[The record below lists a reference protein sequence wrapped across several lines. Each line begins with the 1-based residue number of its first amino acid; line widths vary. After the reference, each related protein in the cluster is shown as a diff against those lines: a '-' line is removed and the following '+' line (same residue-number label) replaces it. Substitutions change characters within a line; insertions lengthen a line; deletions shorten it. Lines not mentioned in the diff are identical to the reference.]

1 MFLTKISLLLFTLRY
16 LKPVQLYWRVYL
28 IFKRFIGFNN
38 SLSGCILVNR
48 LSFIPPVVKNK
59 TLVDNSFVFLNHDE
73 KVDTA
78 LNWNPAQLDKLWLYN
93 LHYFDYINQAE
104 VSAETTLLFIRYWIQ
119 HNPIGTGNG
128 WEPYPLSLR
137 IVNWIKFL
145 SQLNA
150 DVDVTD
156 IQASLYLQCRFLFG
170 HLEYHLLGNHL
181 FKNGVALL
189 YGGGYFQGSEAV
201 NWLHKGK
208 EIIESQTHEQVMLD
222 GGHFERS
229 PMYHLLIL
237 EDVLDCLNLQ
247 QAAANASVSLSADI
261 AATAAKMLQFTV
273 DTLHPDGEIGFF
285 NDSALGIAPSPG
297 AVLAYANR
305 LGLSEAVSASPNS
318 ADILLIEKAEFGLFV
333 LQNGQG
339 RMLFDVGMIGPDY
352 LPGHAHCDTLSYEL
366 SLFGQRCIVN
376 SGTYQYAGQER
387 NQFRATA
394 AHNTVR
400 IDNAEQHEIWS
411 TFRVARRGYPFDIK
425 VNRESQS
432 VLVTAAHSGFMRL
445 SGKPVHRRKVVC
457 TGNNWQ
463 IEDVIEGQGQHLAES
478 FIHLHPEVDIIA
490 LENSGVVCMLNGQS
504 FEIRVNDDLAFRLV
518 DTVYSAEF
526 GLKQANKTLVLNK
539 QGFCPLVI
547 AYQIAVA

>member
-1 MFLTKISLLLFTLRY
+1 MVINRLVLLFFTLRTLKPIQFYWRIY
-16 LKPVQLYWRVYL
+16 LKINRLR
-28 IFKRFIGFNN
+28 GFNTELPGD
-38 SLSGCILVNR
+38 LSVNR
-48 LSFIPPVVKNK
+48 LLLLAPAAKHAS
-59 TLVDNSFVFLNHDE
+59 LVDNRFVFLNHSVTLE
-73 KVDTA
+73 FPV
-78 LNWNPAQLDKLWLYN
+78 NWNDERQAKLWLYN
-93 LHYFDYINQAE
+93 LHYFDYINQADI
-104 VSAETTLLFIRYWIQ
+104 STDTALLLMRDWIE
-119 HNPIGTGNG
+119 HNPVGAGNG

-145 SQLNA
+145 SLLNSVT
-150 DVDVTD
+150 DVAD

-181 FKNGVALL
+181 FKNGVALF
-189 YGGGYFQGSEAV
+189 YGGGYFQGLEAV

-208 EIIESQTHEQVMLD
+208 EIIEAQTREQVLPD

-237 EDVLDCLNLQ
+237 EDILDCLNLQ
-247 QAAANASVSLSADI
+247 QAAADSSDSLTASISTTV
-261 AATAAKMLQFTV
+261 AKMLGFAE

-285 NDSALGIAPSPG
+285 NDSALGIAPSP
-297 AVLAYANR
+297 ATVFAYAGR
-305 LGLSEAVSASPNS
+305 LGVTVADNSNSNLADVS
-318 ADILLIEKAEFGLFV
+318 LIDKAAFGLYV
-333 LQNGQG
+333 LQNAQG
-339 RMLFDVGMIGPDY
+339 RMLFDAGVIGPDY

-387 NQFRATA
+387 NHFRATA
-394 AHNTVR
+394 AHNTVS

-425 VNRESQS
+425 VERESHS
-432 VLVTAAHSGFMRL
+432 LMLSAAHSGFTRL
-445 SGKPVHRRKVVC
+445 SGKPVHRRKVIC
-457 TGNNWQ
+457 TDSNWQ
-463 IEDVIEGQGQHLAES
+463 IEDMIEGQGQHLAES
-478 FIHLHPEVDIIA
+478 FIHFHPAVEIIA
-490 LENSGVVCMLNGQS
+490 IENSGVVCILNGKR
-504 FEIRVNDDLAFRLV
+504 FEIRVNNDVPFTLV

-539 QGFCPLVI
+539 QGLCPLVI